1 MDLKKPEV
9 QDILTLLFLCPLF
22 MHGNWDISLLRDSKL
37 LLPHSLAPAPSM
49 PHCPRDPAFS
59 TAFYG

>member
-37 LLPHSLAPAPSM
+37 LLPEQKGKSSLDLYS
-49 PHCPRDPAFS
+49 
-59 TAFYG
+59 Y